1 MDTKIA
7 EKFIDLIA
15 KLYDMS
21 DKAVDTMRN
30 NGTEIERVL
39 GDYYWDDVRAAVNL
53 YFARKNDKTRPT
65 LAKILALLE
74 TDRNVKKRV
83 PDPELEPDE
92 YYLPRTQLWT
102 IQDAFDRVINA
113 MVMCEILAP
122 EKPTDKPLAPRY
134 SLLDTNNLPM
144 LNPKRRLRAMVTAAK
159 NRRPDLF
166 AAYPSLS
173 FWESL
178 AVAVQHGLV
187 HLRLRDWHEFQ
198 LGLPAEIKAVIAN
211 RNSDTLGQTSDKI
224 NRMIAAWPGAATVGV
239 MGV

>member
-30 NGTEIERVL
+30 NATEIERVL

-92 YYLPRTQLWT
+92 YHLPRTKLGS
-102 IQDAFDRVINA
+102 IQDAFDRVIKA
-113 MVMCEILAP
+113 MIRCEILKPENPMDAP
-122 EKPTDKPLAPRY
+122 MAPGY

-144 LNPKRRLRAMVTAAK
+144 LNPKRRLREMTTAAK

-166 AAYPSLS
+166 APYPSLS
-173 FWESL
+173 FWEEL
-178 AVAVQHGLV
+178 AVAVQHGLI
-187 HLRLRDWHEFQ
+187 HLRVRDWHASHQ
-198 LGLPAEIKAVIAN
+198 GVPGNIRVVIAN
-211 RNSDTLGQTSDKI
+211 RDTNVMGQTADRV
-224 NRMIAAWPGAATVGV
+224 NAMIAAWPGAATVGV
-239 MGV
+239 LEV